1 MGLVILLSSLV
12 VFIMIYMY
20 IQKNSELIY
29 VKSSHNNKEYLVQNF
44 EDKQEAADL
53 ISRLVDKLDKLVNS
67 LLEKNPNKKN
77 VIRLKERF
85 NKDNI
90 MENNS
95 NDQYTSYSINK
106 GEQIIFCIRSRD
118 GNNKLIDL
126 NTLMFVALH
135 EMAHLMSESIGH
147 TDEFWNNFKFIL
159 KHAEERGLYKNIDYS
174 KNPKK
179 YCGMEITDN
188 PMYHSK

>member
-1 MGLVILLSSLV
+1 MSLVLLLSSV
-12 VFIMIYMY
+12 VFFIMIYTY
-20 IQKNSELIY
+20 IQKNSELVY
-29 VKSSHNNKEYLVQNF
+29 VKSSLNNKEYLVQNF
-44 EDKQEAADL
+44 EDKQQAANL
-53 ISRLVDKLDKLVNS
+53 ISRLVDRLDRLLNS
-67 LLEKNPNKKN
+67 LLEKNPNKKK
-77 VIRLKERF
+77 VLRLKDRF

-90 MENNS
+90 IENNS
-95 NDQYTSYSINK
+95 ENQYTSYSINK

-135 EMAHLMSESIGH
+135 EMAHLMSESTGH
-147 TDEFWNNFKFIL
+147 TDEFWDNFKFIL
-159 KHAEERGLYKNIDYS
+159 KHAEEQGLYKNIDYS

-188 PMYHSK
+188 PMYQK